1 MFDGGG
7 FVLAH
12 DVSFVNGY
20 GNEAAAV
27 AAKRFSDGLSL
38 FVTYYNNIQLYCNGV
53 FGRIFCGMRPKG
65 CLAAGVGNLRKG
77 RLKNGFSDGLIRD

>member
-1 MFDGGG
+1 MFDGDG

-12 DVSFVNGY
+12 DVSFVNDY

-27 AAKRFSDGLSL
+27 AAKRFSDDLSL

-65 CLAAGVGNLRKG
+65 CLAAGVGNLFEG

>member
-1 MFDGGG
+1 MICWVSANRRGGLFDGGG

-53 FGRIFCGMRPKG
+53 FGRIFAGCG
-65 CLAAGVGNLRKG
+65 RKG
-77 RLKNGFSDGLIRD
+77 GWRQVLEICVKAV